1 MSATRS
7 PPSTFKHPT
16 QIQQAKHS
24 MILNRS
30 QSITIGSDDDVY
42 VSPPPLPPPESTVS
56 TSSALLSPS
65 MSLSSS
71 STLHYKA
78 STMADPHSRS
88 SSSNNSRHFYSSGLG
103 RPPGCQ
109 AKRKT
114 TPTPTPSSSFPMI
127 SSPSKTIPMKELQK
141 IIADLKKENFDL
153 KLRLYHLEQQAEKDM
168 DKYWLMDENQR
179 LQLELDDRTMQMEKL
194 EQTISLMQQQK
205 QQEKTSPSSSSS
217 SSSSPC
223 DASTQVTFP
232 PPPPSNRSNH
242 QASTIDTSS
251 ESRSHVAQISPFS
264 APVLPTFP
272 ADPASFGLPT
282 SSALSTSAVASAT
295 TSRTT
300 ASSRTKN
307 IDVAAMVDRFQ
318 HVQLASPKVN
328 RRSSSSAAVA
338 TAAAAVTAS
347 HKPPVVVDEQDH
359 GRVTGWLD
367 KIPIPSFMSS
377 PPAST
382 PSSSSY
388 TPSSSQSQ

>member
-1 MSATRS
+1 MCGLVGKLKKNRGHPKLFFSLSFLYSTNTLCRPPES
-7 PPSTFKHPT
+7 PPLTIKHPT
-16 QIQQAKHS
+16 QMQQVKHS
-24 MILNRS
+24 TLLNQS
-30 QSITIGSDDDVY
+30 QSITSGSDDDVY
-42 VSPPPLPPPESTVS
+42 VPPPPPESTVS

-65 MSLSSS
+65 LSLSSS

-103 RPPGCQ
+103 RPPGSQ

-114 TPTPTPSSSFPMI
+114 TPTPTPSSSFPMT

-194 EQTISLMQQQK
+194 EQTMTLMQQQ
-205 QQEKTSPSSSSS
+205 QQQQKTPSSSSS
-217 SSSSPC
+217 SSSSSSVSC

-232 PPPPSNRSNH
+232 PTSNRSNH
-242 QASTIDTSS
+242 QTIDTSS
-251 ESRSHVAQISPFS
+251 SSASRSHVAQTSPFS

-282 SSALSTSAVASAT
+282 SSALSASAVAHN
-295 TSRTT
+295 
-300 ASSRTKN
+300 KN
-307 IDVAAMVDRFQ
+307 IDVATMVDRFQ

-328 RRSSSSAAVA
+328 RRSSTSA
-338 TAAAAVTAS
+338 
-347 HKPPVVVDEQDH
+347 DD

-377 PPAST
+377 PPATT
-382 PSSSSY
+382 PS
-388 TPSSSQSQ
+388 PSQSQ